1 MYTDLLVPIDGSKL
15 SAKAFVQALPLAKA
29 LKARVVVL
37 YATPMYKP
45 EELIDGGARFYL
57 STTKA
62 EYAAMAA
69 READRVLKPAADMAA
84 AAEIECKT
92 VHVVSDSPWRAI
104 IAAAKAQKCDAI
116 VMASHGRRG
125 VSGLLL
131 GSETQKVLTH
141 STIPVLVLR

>member
-1 MYTDLLVPIDGSKL
+1 MYTDLLVPTDGSKL
-15 SAKAFVQALPLAKA
+15 SAKAILQALPLAKA

-37 YATPMYKP
+37 ATPICCRRLMAEPGVLKQRAEHNNGRARGRYVLP
-45 EELIDGGARFYL
+45 RRHGGGGRLI
-57 STTKA
+57 
-62 EYAAMAA
+62 
-69 READRVLKPAADMAA
+69 ADRM
-84 AAEIECKT
+84 
-92 VHVVSDSPWRAI
+92 VSDSPWQAI

-116 VMASHGRRG
+116 VMASHGRHG